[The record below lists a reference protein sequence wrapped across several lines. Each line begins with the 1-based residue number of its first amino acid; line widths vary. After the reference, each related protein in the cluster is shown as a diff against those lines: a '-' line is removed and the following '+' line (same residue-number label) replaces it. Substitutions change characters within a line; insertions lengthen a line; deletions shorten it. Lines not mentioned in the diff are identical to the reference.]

1 MNNNSRKLGDGRYVY
16 YSWDDNAKAEVPHYL
31 IPGENGVTDDLI
43 VTLAAFDHDEALA
56 DRYADE
62 NADYGYRN
70 YLAKAERGDGQVR
83 NPIDEQTCRRW
94 WTTSVSKNDSDKVK
108 LVRSLLDSL
117 TEDQI
122 NLIYEIFGERHT
134 QKEIAERE
142 GKSPQSVNNRLNKIK
157 NRVKKLLAERG
168 VTF

>member
-1 MNNNSRKLGDGRYVY
+1 MNSYLKKLEDGRYVY
-16 YSWDDNAKAEVPHYL
+16 CVWDDEKHSEVKHYL
-31 IPGENGVTDDLI
+31 VPGENGVTDKLI
-43 VTLAAFDHDEALA
+43 VTLDGYDHDEKLLE
-56 DRYADE
+56 RYTEE
-62 NADYGYRN
+62 NTDYGYRN
-70 YLAKAERGDGQVR
+70 YLTKTEYGDGQAR

-94 WTTSVSKNDSDKVK
+94 WDASDSNDCTNRVD
-108 LVRSLLDSL
+108 LVRKLLDSL
-117 TEDQI
+117 TEDQV

>member
-1 MNNNSRKLGDGRYVY
+1 MNRNSRKIEDGRYVY

-31 IPGENGVTDDLI
+31 VPGENGVTDGLI
-43 VTLAAFDHDEALA
+43 VTLAEFDHDEALA
-56 DRYADE
+56 DRYSEE

-70 YLAKAERGDGQVR
+70 YLTKAEYGDGQAR

-94 WTTSVSKNDSDKVK
+94 WTTLVSKNDSDKVE

-117 TEDQI
+117 TEDQV